1 MNNKKLIFIDK
12 VVGLILLP
20 LSLIFRLIGI
30 VRRRYREPA
39 SEKILVIK
47 FLGAGNLIS
56 IDSVLANLDVDL
68 ITAHSNRNT
77 VITFLPKAQA
87 FFLNDANIFSLTVDV
102 LRVFY
107 SLMFKNYACVVNLE
121 TESYFAKFLTA
132 VSNSKKYCGISNTHK
147 GLFDNWLYD
156 FYLVNPILLSKAQVL
171 SLLLDYRE
179 LTNDNMA
186 AVIQLHQMQFKQN
199 QNIRAQEL
207 STVVIA
213 PTCSSTDVLRRVSI
227 ANWSQL
233 IAKLPTTVQITAI
246 FPNQHDPQY
255 LAFKKLEV
263 EFANLKVQFTNF
275 VQFVERIQTSDLVI
289 CIDSQALH
297 VAQEAGKK
305 TIALYGPTS
314 PFGVNLSQST
324 YPITKSLACSPCT
337 HKYFKLPCNNK
348 ASCMQFSATELN
360 LPLI

>member
-20 LSLIFRLIGI
+20 LSLIFRVIGLI
-30 VRRRYREPA
+30 RRRYREPA
-39 SEKILVIK
+39 SDKILVIK

-56 IDSVLANLDVDL
+56 IDSILANLDVDL

-77 VITFLPKAQA
+77 VVTFLPKAQA
-87 FFLNDANIFSLTVDV
+87 FFLNDANIVSLGMDV

-107 SLMFKNYACVVNLE
+107 SLIFKDYACVVNLE

-156 FYLVNPILLSKAQVL
+156 FYLVNPVLLSKAQVL
-171 SLLLDYRE
+171 SLLLDYRPLINE
-179 LTNDNMA
+179 DMA
-186 AVIQLHQMQFKQN
+186 ALVRLHQTQFLQHHT
-199 QNIRAQEL
+199 ID
-207 STVVIA
+207 STQLTQIVIA

-227 ANWSQL
+227 TNWSEL
-233 IAKLPTTVQITAI
+233 IVKLPRTAQIIAI

-255 LAFKKLEV
+255 LAFKKLEA
-263 EFANLKVQFTNF
+263 EFTNLKIQLTNF
-275 VQFVERIQTSDLVI
+275 SLFVELIQKSDLVI

-297 VAQEAGKK
+297 VAQEAGKR

-314 PFGVNLSQST
+314 PFGVNLGQNT
-324 YPITKSLACSPCT
+324 FPMTKSLACSPCT
-337 HKYFKLPCNNK
+337 HKYFQLPCNNQ
-348 ASCMQFSATELN
+348 ASCMQFTPAELT
-360 LPLI
+360 LPLH